1 MKKTILPILF
11 GICLGGLSAQNYTL
25 QDIVSGKFW
34 NVASSHWFRR
44 LME

>member
-25 QDIVSGKFW
+25 QDIREW
-34 NVASSHWFRR
+34 
-44 LME
+44 